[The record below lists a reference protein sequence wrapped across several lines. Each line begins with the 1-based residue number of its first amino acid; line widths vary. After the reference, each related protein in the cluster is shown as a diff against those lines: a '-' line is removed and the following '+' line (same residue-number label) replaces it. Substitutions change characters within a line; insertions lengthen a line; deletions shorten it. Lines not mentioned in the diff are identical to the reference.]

1 VITKSFTKFLDILSA
16 LFYNEYTLSE
26 LLLTKLKTMTKRMVH
41 KEQTRGRIL
50 DSAYALFSQRG
61 FIDVNTIDIA
71 EEAGISHGAL
81 FLHFSTRDDL
91 VNAVISKF
99 GEEIAKRTHDLSE
112 SRSSLRGILEAH
124 LDCIRE
130 NEFFY
135 SRLLRDIH
143 SLPKNAGLQLTCILS
158 AVSHH
163 IFLAAQ
169 REIENGNIKPVASD
183 LLFNTWIGLLHHYL
197 MNRELFVV
205 SGSVV
210 ERHGNNLIDHFMKL
224 LTLKK

>member
-1 VITKSFTKFLDILSA
+1 
-16 LFYNEYTLSE
+16 
-26 LLLTKLKTMTKRMVH
+26 MTRRAVQKD
-41 KEQTRGRIL
+41 QTRRKIL
-50 DSAYALFSQRG
+50 DAAYSLFSQRG
-61 FIDVNTIDIA
+61 FLDVNTIDIA

-99 GEEIAKRTHDLSE
+99 GDEIAKRTHDLLE
-112 SRSSLRGILEAH
+112 SRSSLREILEAH
-124 LDCIRE
+124 LECIRE
-130 NEFFY
+130 NESFY

-169 REIENGNIKPVASD
+169 REIENGNIVPVAPN

-197 MNRELFVV
+197 MNRELFVGT
-205 SGSVV
+205 GSVV
-210 ERHGNNLIDHFMKL
+210 ERHGKNLIDHFMKL
-224 LTLKK
+224 LALKN